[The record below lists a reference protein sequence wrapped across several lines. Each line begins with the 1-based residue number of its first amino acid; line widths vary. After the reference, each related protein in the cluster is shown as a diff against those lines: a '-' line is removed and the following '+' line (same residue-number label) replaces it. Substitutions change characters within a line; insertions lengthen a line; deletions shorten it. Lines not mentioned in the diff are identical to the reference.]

1 MRIKDMTTIDID
13 IVTPSA
19 CMGSHVRAPRYAGG
33 DDVAAKILLKDLEG
47 KLVKSNG
54 VVLVKHG
61 DVWTNDKNAVKDIMF
76 RACEEANIHMIN
88 DSGKSRQYS
97 STRAGARN
105 IVKTAKH
112 YITVDEN
119 LNLTQKIHT

>member
-1 MRIKDMTTIDID
+1 MTTIDID

-19 CMGSHVRAPRYAGG
+19 CMMGSHVRAPRYVVG

-61 DVWTNDKNAVKDIMF
+61 DVWTNDKNAVTIASPTDCPPF
-76 RACEEANIHMIN
+76 
-88 DSGKSRQYS
+88 QY
-97 STRAGARN
+97 
-105 IVKTAKH
+105 KE
-112 YITVDEN
+112 Y
-119 LNLTQKIHT
+119 

>member
-1 MRIKDMTTIDID
+1 
-13 IVTPSA
+13 
-19 CMGSHVRAPRYAGG
+19 
-33 DDVAAKILLKDLEG
+33 
-47 KLVKSNG
+47 
-54 VVLVKHG
+54 
-61 DVWTNDKNAVKDIMF
+61 MF

-119 LNLTQKIHT
+119 FVSVDKDR